1 MQLSYLKKANVF
13 FGIIV
18 IIFVVIIIRLIHLQ
32 IYQHK
37 KYRSLQFSQAY
48 LKVDCQPE
56 TGMIFDRN
64 GEILALSRLV
74 DSVYVVPQEL
84 DNHPVEI
91 QKLAVTLEMDKEGL
105 SAKIT
110 QAKEQN
116 KFFLWVKR
124 RIDDE
129 TSKKITALN
138 IKGVGLKKEYKR
150 FYPKETS
157 ACHLI
162 GYRGMDEQ
170 ALEGIELSAN
180 NYLKGEVGYQYLHRD
195 ARRRLFTSE
204 LPEKPAQPLV
214 PEQPKP
220 ALQQKPQAEQ
230 PRIAE
235 ASRKPQAQK
244 PAGIRSAPRKPE
256 AQKPSPQK
264 PAPARTVRGVDYWIQ
279 TGSYRSQTKAEDLA
293 RLLGDKGISAR
304 VFSSTVSGGDMY
316 FRVRIG
322 PYGNKNEAGKFL
334 AIVKQIEG
342 LESSY
347 ISSVAGTRT
356 IN

>member
-1 MQLSYLKKANVF
+1 MEKQKIFWVILSVS
-13 FGIIV
+13 
-18 IIFVVIIIRLIHLQ
+18 IFIVVILVAGVFL
-32 IYQHK
+32 
-37 KYRSLQFSQAY
+37 
-48 LKVDCQPE
+48 LKQKPLSVSSETISPLSEPGTHVYEFGQEKPQPAQPE
-56 TGMIFDRN
+56 VTPNEPEVLKLVI
-64 GEILALSRLV
+64 GEE
-74 DSVYVVPQEL
+74 PGKKTE
-84 DNHPVEI
+84 P
-91 QKLAVTLEMDKEGL
+91 QKLPTPTPPVA
-105 SAKIT
+105 
-110 QAKEQN
+110 
-116 KFFLWVKR
+116 
-124 RIDDE
+124 
-129 TSKKITALN
+129 
-138 IKGVGLKKEYKR
+138 
-150 FYPKETS
+150 P
-157 ACHLI
+157 
-162 GYRGMDEQ
+162 
-170 ALEGIELSAN
+170 
-180 NYLKGEVGYQYLHRD
+180 
-195 ARRRLFTSE
+195 
-204 LPEKPAQPLV
+204 PEKPAQPLV

-235 ASRKPQAQK
+235 APRKPQAQK
-244 PAGIRSAPRKPE
+244 PAGSRSAPRKPE

-264 PAPARTVRGVDYWIQ
+264 PVPARTVRGVDYWIQ

-304 VFSSTVSGGDMY
+304 VFSYTVSGGDMY